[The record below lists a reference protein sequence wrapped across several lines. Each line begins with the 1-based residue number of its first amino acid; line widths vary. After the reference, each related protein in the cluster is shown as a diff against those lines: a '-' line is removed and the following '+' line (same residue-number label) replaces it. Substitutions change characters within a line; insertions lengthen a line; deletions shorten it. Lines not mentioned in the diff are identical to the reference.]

1 MRKIVVLCVVS
12 LIGFAGVV
20 DAAEAPKKV
29 VEVQMVQHPFD
40 YVPEVKRN
48 VPSWAK
54 CPDLWNRLRDAGWL
68 EKDVVKADAII
79 FVDKLST
86 EVYNLYRGGMT
97 EKQIVE
103 KIKDWNI

>member
-1 MRKIVVLCVVS
+1 MI
-12 LIGFAGVV
+12 
-20 DAAEAPKKV
+20 
-29 VEVQMVQHPFD
+29 
-40 YVPEVKRN
+40 KRFLTIQTIKDN
-48 VPSWAK
+48 LNRGK
-54 CPDLWNRLRDAGWL
+54 LLKDLF
-68 EKDVVKADAII
+68 KADAII